1 MAATILPFRRR
12 TRMTASLSASHETLV
27 IAHRGASGYLPEHTL
42 AGYAMA
48 HAQEADFLE
57 PDLVLSRDGVPVAR
71 HDLTLDET
79 TDARRR
85 FPLRTRRDGKRY
97 AIDFSHAELRQLR
110 ARAPQPGRFGLDLAG
125 LGVPSLTEIIGLT
138 RELNRLTGRRVGLYP
153 ELKAPAF
160 HVAQGQDLERAV
172 LARLAAEGLLSPD
185 ADVPVMLQCFDPATL
200 RRLRLDL
207 GCPLPLVQLIDDSPA
222 MMHMVS
228 PSGLDRIAA
237 YADAIGICRHLL
249 EGPGRRPS
257 TAHTLVA
264 EAHARNL
271 AVHVWTFRA
280 DEDADPAGTIQ
291 RFAGLHGV
299 DGVFSDHPDLAK
311 QALRA
316 MRGLH
321 TGA

>member
-12 TRMTASLSASHETLV
+12 SRMTSSLPSSHETLV

-42 AGYAMA
+42 AGYAVA

-71 HDLTLDET
+71 HDLTLDES

-85 FPLRTRRDGKRY
+85 FPLRTRRDGRRY

-160 HVAQGQDLERAV
+160 HAAQGQDLERTV
-172 LARLAAEGLLSPD
+172 LACLAGEGLLAAD
-185 ADVPVMLQCFDPATL
+185 ADVPVMLQCFDPAAL

-222 MMHMVS
+222 MAHTVS

-237 YADAIGICRHLL
+237 YADAIGICRRLL
-249 EGPGRRPS
+249 EGPGRRPRE
-257 TAHTLVA
+257 AHTLVA
-264 EAHARNL
+264 EAHARDL

-280 DEDADPAGTIQ
+280 DEDVDPVGSIQ
-291 RFAGLHGV
+291 RFASLHGV

-316 MRGLH
+316 LQGQRA
-321 TGA
+321 GA